1 VSQFLALVV
10 LHPELPA
17 LVQLGERHGGR
28 DARSRGRPAMVMVPI
43 SLVTVGA
50 SLRTSLGMLLGTSL
64 GALLGPLNP
73 CYTSLGT
80 YAYSYMYLRHWGRR
94 RACYLYDRARL
105 GISSEEECLLS
116 SSCRCNVCKQCL
128 CCDGRRGGG
137 LGQGLIGRPM

>member
-1 VSQFLALVV
+1 MSQFLALVV

-43 SLVTVGA
+43 SSVTVGA
-50 SLRTSLGMLLGTSL
+50 SLRTSLGMLRGTSL

-80 YAYSYMYLRHWGRR
+80 HAYMYYTSLGTSEGILLTRSCSARH
-94 RACYLYDRARL
+94 
-105 GISSEEECLLS
+105 I
-116 SSCRCNVCKQCL
+116 
-128 CCDGRRGGG
+128 
-137 LGQGLIGRPM
+137 IG